1 MLALDSGYAEP
12 ALPGAQDTPMGIMG
26 KPAAY
31 SRGPGRPSGRG
42 CRAPPGG
49 HHYAVAAVTL
59 AGVRAVGYALPR
71 LS

>member
-1 MLALDSGYAEP
+1 
-12 ALPGAQDTPMGIMG
+12 MGIMG